1 MNHSQSPVKR
11 VYVIRNGK
19 LVEGLVIAE
28 SSRTRCLELVDFRGR
43 RIGQDWYSNRTIIE
57 KVSNN

>member
-1 MNHSQSPVKR
+1 MRHSQSPVKR

-19 LVEGLVIAE
+19 LVEGLVIAA

-43 RIGQDWYSNRTIIE
+43 RIGMAWHSNRQIIE
-57 KVSNN
+57 KANN